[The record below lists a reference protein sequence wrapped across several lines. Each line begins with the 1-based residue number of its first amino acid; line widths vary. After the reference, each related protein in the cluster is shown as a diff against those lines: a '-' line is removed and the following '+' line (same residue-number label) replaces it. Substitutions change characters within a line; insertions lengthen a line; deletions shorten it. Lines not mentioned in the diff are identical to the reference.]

1 VNISHW
7 IENWAVATPEKV
19 AIRFEGREI
28 TYPQFD
34 SEIKASARMLK
45 NTLGLQP
52 GDRIA
57 YLGQNHPQILV
68 FVFACARLGAIFVP
82 LNWRLAPA
90 EHLYMLRDSGAKV
103 LFVDEPFHEQ
113 CEAVREALP
122 DCRYIAVDGQD
133 IDGCSSL
140 GNLLPGAEGD
150 DHNPGIG
157 PEQSLLIIYTSG
169 TTGFPKGA
177 VLSQEAIQYNAFHS
191 VLMHDM
197 TSEDLIL
204 TVLPLFHVGG
214 LNNQTAPAFYSGAT
228 VILHRVFDPRQV
240 LQAIANE
247 GVTITIALPAH
258 MPALRSLPDWERSD
272 FSGLRSVLTGST
284 TIPDEMT
291 RYWHGKGIPLL
302 QVYGASETSPIA
314 IHQSMGNAFATEGSI
329 GFAAMHCEVR
339 IVNDSG
345 EDCAFDEPGEI
356 LVRGKNVMSHYWNN
370 PEATKSN
377 LVDGWFHTGDIA
389 TVDRTGCYHFVDRK
403 KDVIISGSENIY
415 PAEVEN
421 ILMDHEEI
429 LEVAVVGRKDDR
441 WGEVPVAVMAI
452 AENSSLDKDQVLAWL
467 KGRLGKYKHPRDVL
481 IVDELP
487 RNEMRKVL
495 KNAVRDMVNK
505 GSE

>member
-7 IENWAVATPEKV
+7 IENWALATPEKV
-19 AIRFEGREI
+19 AIRFEGQEI
-28 TYPQFD
+28 TYSEFD
-34 SEIKASARMLK
+34 SEIRINARMLK
-45 NTLGLQP
+45 HALGVQP

-68 FVFACARLGAIFVP
+68 LVFACARLGAIFVP

-90 EHLYMLRDSGAKV
+90 EHIYMLQDSGAKV
-103 LFVDEPFHEQ
+103 LFVDAPFHEQ
-113 CEAVREALP
+113 CKAVREALP
-122 DCRYIAVDGQD
+122 DCRYIAVDGNNEA
-133 IDGCSSL
+133 GCPAL
-140 GNLLPGAEGD
+140 DDLLAGARGD
-150 DHNPGIG
+150 DHYPGIG
-157 PEQSLLIIYTSG
+157 LEHSLLIIYTSG

-177 VLSQEAIQYNAFHS
+177 VLSQEAIQYNAFHG

-197 TSEDLIL
+197 TSKDVIL

-214 LNNQTAPAFYSGAT
+214 LNNQTAPGFYSGAT
-228 VILHRVFDPRQV
+228 VILHRVFDPQQV
-240 LQAIANE
+240 LDAIANDK
-247 GVTITIALPAH
+247 VTLTIALPAH
-258 MPALRSLPDWERSD
+258 MPVLRGLPDWDRLD
-272 FSGLRSVLTGST
+272 MSGLRSVLTGST

-329 GFAAMHCEVR
+329 GFPAMHCEVR
-339 IVNDSG
+339 IVNDRG
-345 EDCAFDEPGEI
+345 EDCAADEPGEI

-377 LVDGWFHTGDIA
+377 LIDGWFHSGDIA
-389 TVDRTGCYHFVDRK
+389 TVDKSGCYHFVDRK

-421 ILMDHEEI
+421 VLMDHPEI

-452 AENSSLDKDQVLAWL
+452 AQNSRLDKDQVLGWL
-467 KGRLGKYKHPRDVL
+467 SGKLGKYKHPRDVL
-481 IVDELP
+481 FVDELP

-495 KNAVRDMVNK
+495 KNAVRDMVNQ
-505 GSE
+505 